1 MTSCWWM
8 SAVVVVFLEWH
19 VLRTLWFVSE
29 HLGAPLRGR
38 AGEGDFFFPLLQ
50 RKAWC
55 LIPLSEACP
64 WGGFIGEQEWQEF
77 MGLLLPGGAPSG
89 RGGVLTVAEN
99 SLYFG
104 IIC

>member
-1 MTSCWWM
+1 M
-8 SAVVVVFLEWH
+8 VVFLEWH

-38 AGEGDFFFPLLQ
+38 AGEGDFFFSTFAKESLVPN
-50 RKAWC
+50 
-55 LIPLSEACP
+55 PPSEACP
-64 WGGFIGEQEWQEF
+64 WGVFTGEQEWEEF

-89 RGGVLTVAEN
+89 KGGVLTVAEN